1 MSTIQTHP
9 TQAFGSKPLEESPPG
24 NSGELEAQIKT
35 KSTPKTRAFWMCFVA
50 IMVSVFL
57 SALDLTA
64 IATPLPTIAN
74 ALNDTKG
81 DYIWVS
87 AGLITQYN

>member
-1 MSTIQTHP
+1 
-9 TQAFGSKPLEESPPG
+9 
-24 NSGELEAQIKT
+24 
-35 KSTPKTRAFWMCFVA
+35 
-50 IMVSVFL
+50 MVSVFL